1 MCVLKMSHK
10 CVNDTDSF
18 CYICGK
24 LTSKTHRV
32 RITPLVKKAYELY
45 FGCKVGDQDKMWAP
59 HICCK
64 ICAVSLRGWVKGSRL
79 SMPFAVPMVWRE
91 QKDHCSDCY
100 FCLTKITGVSF
111 KHRKSIQYPN
121 LLSAMRPVPHDDNLP
136 VPKPPADWTLES
148 GEDDDDEREVA
159 ENMDTE
165 GDNDPEF
172 QPPESYPHLITQP
185 ELNDLVRDLNL
196 SKRQSELLGSRLQE
210 WNLLAQGT
218 KISVYRDRHEDL
230 VKFFDKDGSLCFCKD
245 INGLFDALGCEYDSQ
260 DWRLFIDSSK
270 RSLKAVLLHNSNVY
284 PSIPIAHS
292 VELKETYTNMELLLD
307 RIQYRKHSW
316 KICADL
322 KVVALVLGMQLGYT
336 KYCCF
341 ICEWDSRA
349 RDVHYV
355 TKDWPLRSSLVP
367 GQKNILHGPLVDPQ
381 KVILPP
387 LHIKLGLMK
396 NFVKAMNKD
405 GKGFKYLTEKF
416 SYVSDA
422 KINEGI
428 FVGPQIRELV
438 KDSHFDELLDDVEL
452 RTWTALKAVIENFLG
467 NSIALNYVELVQTLL
482 DAFHHMKCNM
492 SLKVHFLHSHLDFF
506 PPNLGDVSD
515 EHGERFHQDIATME
529 KRYQGRWTPT
539 MLADYCWSLI
549 RDATSISYKRKSRA
563 KHF

>member
-1 MCVLKMSHK
+1 MSRK
-10 CVNDTDSF
+10 CVNSTDSF
-18 CYICGK
+18 CYICGEF
-24 LTSKTHRV
+24 TSKTQKV
-32 RITPLVKKAYELY
+32 SITPLVKKAYELY

-64 ICAVSLRGWVKGSRL
+64 NCAVSLRGWVKGSRP

-91 QKDHCSDCY
+91 QKDHYTDCY
-100 FCLTKITGVSF
+100 FCLTKISGVSF

-121 LLSAMRPVPHDDNLP
+121 LPSAMRPVPHDDNLP

-148 GEDDDDEREVA
+148 GDDDDDERAVA
-159 ENMDTE
+159 ENMDTG
-165 GDNDPEF
+165 GDTDPDF
-172 QPPESYPHLITQP
+172 QPPESHPHLITQP

-218 KISVYRDRHEDL
+218 KISVYRDRHEEL
-230 VKFFDKDGSLCFCKD
+230 VKFFDQDGSLCFCKD

-270 RSLKAVLLHNSNVY
+270 LSLKAVLLHNSNVY

-349 RDVHYV
+349 RDVHYI

-367 GQKNILHGPLVDPQ
+367 GQKNVLHGPLVDPQ

-452 RTWTALKAVIENFLG
+452 GAWTALKAVIENFLG
-467 NSIALNYVELVQTLL
+467 NNVALNYVELVQNML

-529 KRYQGRWTPT
+529 KRYQGRWTPA
-539 MLADYCWSLI
+539 MLADYCWSMI
-549 RDATSISYKRKSRA
+549 RDATDISYKRKSRA